1 MLFGICAVWH
11 GGYPPPL
18 LFAVLAYVRG
28 GVLPPLTSLLRE
40 TVITFKLSQF
50 NLYWLIVSISDNC
63 RQQEELESNNYFVQ
77 ITIKIHSIMYTWI
90 KLIHSGR
97 RVWTIINPQHSGKLV
112 IFPDPN
118 NISII
123 PLYFTSKIGCN
134 VSHTNTLLQIVF
146 NCNTWKCTIIFKSPP
161 FLYVSSS
168 HYPRDK

>member
-1 MLFGICAVWH
+1 MI
-11 GGYPPPL
+11 
-18 LFAVLAYVRG
+18 
-28 GVLPPLTSLLRE
+28 
-40 TVITFKLSQF
+40 SQE
-50 NLYWLIVSISDNC
+50 DNC
-63 RQQEELESNNYFVQ
+63 RIRIVYLVLFLIHVASKEELESNNHFVQ

-97 RVWTIINPQHSGKLV
+97 RIWTIINPQHSGKLV

-123 PLYFTSKIGCN
+123 PLYFTSKKIGCN

-146 NCNTWKCTIIFKSPP
+146 NCNTWKCAIIFKSPP